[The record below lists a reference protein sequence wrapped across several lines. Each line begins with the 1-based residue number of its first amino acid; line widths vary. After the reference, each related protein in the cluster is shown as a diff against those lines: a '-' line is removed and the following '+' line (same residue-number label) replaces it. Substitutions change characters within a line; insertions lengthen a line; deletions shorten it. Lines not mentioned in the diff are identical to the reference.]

1 MTYDEYINET
11 ASFGFLQKGKTAYG
25 EYNGFP
31 LYCVFGGNASAKWVT
46 LFVSLNKNCENPFLR
61 AWNKAL
67 KGVGTVSRQNGNFTV
82 AMVMLKTKE
91 GFSGPFLQAM
101 GILKEIAPEYGMRAP
116 SVCPLCHQESCDGI
130 ALLRSAYTPVHRSC
144 LERAHQGVRENAE
157 QNLKKGS
164 YLSGI
169 CGGLAGGIIATIPS
183 ILSIWFAERIFAVLM
198 MLIPLGASFGYTK
211 CNGKRSRAAGP
222 ILIVLSLLSMYV
234 MEYVFWV
241 LSFASGGFTMGE
253 ALIQT
258 LPFLLDP
265 SFWVEMTKSAV
276 QELIFLAVAI
286 AISWKTITATASTEV
301 NAMSDCLNTYQPFGR
316 KNS

>member
-1 MTYDEYINET
+1 MTYDKYINET
-11 ASFGFLQKGKTAYG
+11 AALGFLQKGKTAYG
-25 EYNGFP
+25 EYDGFP
-31 LYCVFGGNASAKWVT
+31 LYCIFGGSADAKIVT
-46 LFVSLNKNCENPFLR
+46 VSVSLNKNCENPFIR

-67 KGVGTVSRQNGNFTV
+67 KGVGTVSRQVNHFSV
-82 AMVMLKTKE
+82 AMVTLKTKE
-91 GFSGPFLQAM
+91 GFTGPFLRAM
-101 GILKEIAPEYGMRAP
+101 RTLREISAEYGMRAP
-116 SVCPLCHQESCDGI
+116 SVCPLCHQEGCDGN
-130 ALLRSAYTPVHRSC
+130 ALLQNAYTPVHRSC
-144 LERAHQGVRENAE
+144 LEQLHQGVRQNAE
-157 QNLKKGS
+157 QNLRKGS

-169 CGGLAGGIIATIPS
+169 CGGLAGGILATIPS

-241 LSFASGGFTMGE
+241 LSFASAGFTMGE
-253 ALIQT
+253 ALLQT

-265 SFWVEMTKSAV
+265 SFWVEMTKNAA
-276 QELIFLAVAI
+276 QELIFLALAI

-301 NAMSDCLNTYQPFGR
+301 EVMTSCLDTYQPSAR
-316 KNS
+316 NNS